1 MTWAIGKS
9 TNNEYQPSALETA
22 ARTRR
27 LMDRRGCA

>member
-1 MTWAIGKS
+1 MGNWKKHKQR
-9 TNNEYQPSALETA
+9 YQPSAVETA